1 MKKFLLALLLPCA
14 ALAGTTPP
22 AHQPEEPAVKNSS
35 LIRVNATNQAFD
47 FFRPWMKKTPYT
59 RRGIGVIVGDNQ
71 ILITAEMVAN
81 RTYIELEKPGSAEK
95 SPAEVIIVDYDAN
108 LALLKAS
115 DPAFLKG
122 ATPLALDTAARVGDR
137 VDILQLESNGVIA
150 RTPATITT
158 VTVAPYPMDRLALL
172 TYRMSAPLQNRDGS
186 FTIPAVRDGK
196 LLGLLMRYDS
206 RSQTAELVPSPV
218 IARFL
223 EGAKLAEYVGFPR
236 AGLAFASTRDPQ
248 FRRYI
253 KLKEDG
259 GVYLTEVAPDGPAA
273 KAGLK
278 KGDVV
283 LAVGG
288 KAIDQDGNYDDPEF
302 GKISFSHLTSVGSKV
317 GDKLDFTILRDGVK
331 QTIPVTF
338 EARDKSKIVSESYM
352 FDRQPRYYIL
362 GGLVFQELS
371 RPYLMEWGGNWAK
384 EAPQRLVY
392 LDAFQDELSDDR
404 GKIVFLSQ
412 VLPTQ
417 NTVGYENLEN
427 LVVSK
432 INGVPIKRLADVA
445 RAVASPENGF
455 HKIEF
460 EDDPGFIYLDATE
473 AEKSKAQLMQ
483 DYSIPALENLD

>member
-1 MKKFLLALLLPCA
+1 MKKFLLLLLLPVLA
-14 ALAGTTPP
+14 YAGTTPP
-22 AHQPEEPAVKNSS
+22 AHQEEPEIKSSS

-47 FFRPWMKKTPYT
+47 FFRPWMKKTPYM
-59 RRGIGVIVGDNQ
+59 RRGIGVIVGENQ
-71 ILITAEMVAN
+71 VLITAEMVAN
-81 RTYIELEKPGSAEK
+81 RTYVELEKPGSAEK
-95 SPAEVIIVDYDAN
+95 SPAEVVVVDYDAN
-108 LALLKAS
+108 LALLRAA

-122 ATPLALDTAARVGDR
+122 TTPLALDTAARVGDKA
-137 VDILQLESNGVIA
+137 DILQLENNGIIA
-150 RTPATITT
+150 RTPATLTT
-158 VTVAPYPMDRLALL
+158 VTVAGYPLDRIALL

-196 LLGLLMRYDS
+196 LLGLLMRYDA

-223 EGAKLAEYVGFPR
+223 EGAKLAEYPGFPR

-253 KLKEDG
+253 KLNEDG

-273 KAGLK
+273 KAGLQ

-288 KAIDQDGNYDDPEF
+288 KPVDQDGNYDDPEF
-302 GKISFSHLTSVGSKV
+302 GKISFSHLSTVGSKV
-317 GDKLDFTILRDGVK
+317 GDKLEFTVLRDGKK
-331 QTIPVTF
+331 QVVPVML

-371 RPYLMEWGGNWAK
+371 RPYLQEWGGGWVK

-392 LDAFQDELSDDR
+392 LDAFQDELPGDR

-412 VLPTQ
+412 VLPTP

-432 INGVPIKRLADVA
+432 VNGVPIKRLADLA
-445 RAVASPENGF
+445 RAIASPQNGF

-460 EDDPGFIYLDATE
+460 EDDPGFIYLDAAE
-473 AEKSKAQLMQ
+473 AEKAKVQLMQ